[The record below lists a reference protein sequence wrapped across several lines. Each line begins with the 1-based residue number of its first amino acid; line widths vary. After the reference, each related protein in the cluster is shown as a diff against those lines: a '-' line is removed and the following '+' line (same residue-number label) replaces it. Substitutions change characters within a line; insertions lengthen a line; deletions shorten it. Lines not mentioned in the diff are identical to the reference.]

1 MSVSPF
7 TGISGNVS
15 ISFCQHRQNDA
26 TMQNHFREVTKMSKQ
41 EGHPDEP
48 ECPSNEKIKTEI
60 IITQRTRNMKWKR
73 ERRNTS

>member
-1 MSVSPF
+1 MSVSPS

-26 TMQNHFREVTKMSKQ
+26 TMKNHFRDDTKMIK

-48 ECPSNEKIKTEI
+48 ECPSNEKIKTKI
-60 IITQRTRNMKWKR
+60 IIT
-73 ERRNTS
+73 